1 MTTHHLEPRRLDVR
15 YVRAVLAS
23 LVVLTALIAP
33 ALLVTPAARAV
44 AARGIVDNRLEYH
57 GGIAL
62 APVPAL
68 AQEMGSNV
76 LGAKWTR
83 VLVYWDQLQP
93 YPPGS
98 RDPGDVLP
106 KDGFNDAYVHE
117 LDTVVGALRA
127 QHISVILTGAGPPSW
142 ARDTAYTKY
151 WTGNRGAAVV
161 RIGDAKVLTA
171 FQKYA
176 KFLAGHFKAFGVVHF
191 EVWNE
196 PNLRLI
202 PQIVGKKVVGPEVY
216 RKMLV
221 AFSKAAHKASPHAVV
236 IAGATSRR
244 GSPGT
249 DWRGTSPQWFARYLK
264 AHDATRWF
272 DAYSHHPYNTPNS
285 APQPD
290 APPRRPDISVTLG
303 NISVLLKLFPTKP
316 FYLTEYCYS
325 TTTGPKDAF
334 VMAVSKEDQAR
345 YLRQAYA
352 LAGRYKQI
360 KALLWF
366 LVKDWQS
373 DPQDQSSVGV
383 FTGLLDQFDQRKP
396 AWYAFV
402 GGNTITAT
410 PSDSSVA
417 AGAPF
422 TVSGVLTTK
431 DASGVGFPVLLQR
444 RGFAG
449 GTWSTVATPAT
460 TTDAAGA
467 YSFAVTQTTGSQYRV
482 IWDGVCE
489 SKSVSVST
497 P

>member
-1 MTTHHLEPRRLDVR
+1 
-15 YVRAVLAS
+15 
-23 LVVLTALIAP
+23 
-33 ALLVTPAARAV
+33 
-44 AARGIVDNRLEYH
+44 
-57 GGIAL
+57 
-62 APVPAL
+62 
-68 AQEMGSNV
+68 
-76 LGAKWTR
+76 GAKWTR
-83 VLVYWDQLQP
+83 ILAYWDQLQP
-93 YPPGS
+93 KAPGVK
-98 RDPGDVLP
+98 DPGDLDR
-106 KDGFNDAYVHE
+106 DGFNDAYVHE

-142 ARDTAYTKY
+142 ARDTAYKKY
-151 WTGNRGAAVV
+151 WTKNQGAAVV
-161 RIGDAKVLTA
+161 RIGDAKVLAA

-221 AFSKAAHKASPHAVV
+221 AFSKAAHKANPRAVV
-236 IAGATSRR
+236 IAGATSRT

-249 DWRGTSPQWFARYLK
+249 SPGSTSPQWFAKYLK

-272 DAYSHHPYNTPNS
+272 NAYSHHPYNTLRS
-285 APQPD
+285 SPQPG

-325 TTTGPKDAF
+325 TTTGSNDAF
-334 VMAVSKEDQAR
+334 VMTVSQEDQAR
-345 YLRQAYA
+345 YLRQAYE

-373 DPQDQSSVGV
+373 NPQNPSSVGV
-383 FTGLLDQFDQRKP
+383 FTGLVDQSDRRKP
-396 AWYAFV
+396 AWYAFI

-431 DASGVGFPVLLQR
+431 DVPGADLPVLLQR
-444 RGFAG
+444 RSLAG
-449 GTWSTVATPAT
+449 GTWSTVATQPAT
-460 TTDAAGA
+460 KTDAAGA
-467 YSFAVTQTTGSQYRV
+467 YSFSVSQTTGRQYRV

-489 SKSVSVST
+489 SAARPVT
-497 P
+497 LL